1 MQMTH
6 SVLMP
11 RAVTSPGCGSSGAE
25 GVLAADPDTP
35 PDAPFFS
42 GNNFSSNSCNISG
55 KHVKILEMYHEV
67 TELLTLSNDNIC
79 CHCQAS
85 LLVDSC
91 FLADLNG

>member
-25 GVLAADPDTP
+25 GVLVADPDAP

-42 GNNFSSNSCNISG
+42 GDNFSSNSCNISG
-55 KHVKILEMYHEV
+55 KHVKIPEMYQEAMG
-67 TELLTLSNDNIC
+67 LLAPSNDNNC
-79 CHCQAS
+79 CNCHCQ
-85 LLVDSC
+85 LI
-91 FLADLNG
+91 G